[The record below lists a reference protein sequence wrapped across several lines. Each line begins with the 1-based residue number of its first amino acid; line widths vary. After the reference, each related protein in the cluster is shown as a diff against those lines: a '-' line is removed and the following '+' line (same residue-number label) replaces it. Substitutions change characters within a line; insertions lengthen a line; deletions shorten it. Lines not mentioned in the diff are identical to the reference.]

1 MIKYIKPVYVYIYA
15 CVYICICIKL
25 CILKY
30 INTKFYIRVQT
41 FGGQMQNNKRLSNI
55 MFNQKL
61 LPIFTR
67 RGG

>member
-1 MIKYIKPVYVYIYA
+1 MYIYA
-15 CVYICICIKL
+15 CVYICIKL
-25 CILKY
+25 FILKY